1 MSKKVSKMSKSAART
16 IGEYCCEICDY
27 TTSYKSHYDKHM
39 LTKKHLKNVKK
50 VSKMSKSAAAKVK
63 KSAAPLLEKR
73 YQCMDCLKEYKTR
86 YGLHYHYNH
95 SECEKKKKKKEK
107 DAPVMVVKK
116 KEDSVI
122 MNSFI
127 ELVKQQNETNKMLI
141 DKISKIG
148 GGTTNTFNNCNNKN
162 LTVNVYLNEHCKDAL
177 NLSDF
182 AKNLSCSL
190 EDLMYTKEHGYLKG
204 LENIFTK
211 QIEDLNPKERPIHCS
226 DKKRLQF
233 YIKDNN
239 TWKKDESG
247 EHVDKVL
254 TTVQTIQIKELYQW
268 EQLHPNYM
276 EDPVLL
282 KEWQQI
288 IHAVGGNIN
297 PKEQKK
303 VVDKFKK
310 TLAQKTSLKQAM
322 KLENKDDD

>member
-1 MSKKVSKMSKSAART
+1 MSKNMSKMSKSVILMPANFYCLCCDYPTYSKAHYEKHLRTKKHLKKMKKVSKMSKSVV
-16 IGEYCCEICDY
+16 E
-27 TTSYKSHYDKHM
+27 KP
-39 LTKKHLKNVKK
+39 
-50 VSKMSKSAAAKVK
+50 K
-63 KSAAPLLEKR
+63 KSVVTHLDKR
-73 YQCMDCLKEYKTR
+73 YQCIGCLKKYKTR

-95 SECEKKKKKKEK
+95 SGCEKKKKKTEK
-107 DAPVMVVKK
+107 DTPVMVVEK

-122 MNSFI
+122 MNSFL
-127 ELVKQQNETNKMLI
+127 ELVKQQNETNKLLT
-141 DKISKIG
+141 DTISKIG
-148 GGTTNTFNNCNNKN
+148 TGTTNTFNNCNNKN

-239 TWKKDESG
+239 TWKKDEGG

-297 PKEQKK
+297 PKDQKK

-310 TLAQKTSLKQAM
+310 TLAQTTSLKQAM
-322 KLENKDDD
+322 KEENEDD

>member
-16 IGEYCCEICDY
+16 MGDYICKVCDY
-27 TTSYKSHYDKHM
+27 RTSYKSHYDKHM

-63 KSAAPLLEKR
+63 KSAATMLEKR

-95 SECEKKKKKKEK
+95 SGCEKKE
-107 DAPVMVVKK
+107 KK
-116 KEDSVI
+116 KEDSQVMVVEKEEDSAI
-122 MNSFI
+122 MHSFI

-148 GGTTNTFNNCNNKN
+148 TGNTTTNTFNNCNNKH

-177 NLSDF
+177 NLTDF

-211 QIEDLNPKERPIHCS
+211 QIDNLKPKERPIHCS

-254 TTVQTIQIKELYQW
+254 TTVSQIQIKELYQW

-297 PKEQKK
+297 PKDQKK
-303 VVDKFKK
+303 IVDKFKK

-322 KLENKDDD
+322 KLENKDD

>member
-1 MSKKVSKMSKSAART
+1 MSKKVSKMSKSAILMPANFF
-16 IGEYCCEICDY
+16 CPCCDY
-27 TTSYKSHYDKHM
+27 PTYSKAHYEKH
-39 LTKKHLKNVKK
+39 LRTKKHLKNVKK
-50 VSKMSKSAAAKVK
+50 VSKMSKSVVK
-63 KSAAPLLEKR
+63 KPIKSVVSSLEKR
-73 YQCMDCLKEYKTR
+73 YQCSDCLKEYKTR

-95 SECEKKKKKKEK
+95 SGCEKKKKKKEK
-107 DAPVMVVKK
+107 DTPVMVVEK

-122 MNSFI
+122 INSFL
-127 ELVKQQNETNKMLI
+127 ELVKQQNETNKLLT
-141 DKISKIG
+141 DTISKIG
-148 GGTTNTFNNCNNKN
+148 TGTTNTFNNCNNKN

-177 NLSDF
+177 NLTDF

-268 EQLHPNYM
+268 ELLHPNYM

-297 PKEQKK
+297 PKDQKK

-310 TLAQKTSLKQAM
+310 TLAQKTSLKHAM

>member
-1 MSKKVSKMSKSAART
+1 
-16 IGEYCCEICDY
+16 
-27 TTSYKSHYDKHM
+27 
-39 LTKKHLKNVKK
+39 
-50 VSKMSKSAAAKVK
+50 MSKSAAAKVK
-63 KSAAPLLEKR
+63 KSAATMLEKR

-95 SECEKKKKKKEK
+95 SDCEKKKKKKEIEE
-107 DAPVMVVKK
+107 PVMVVEK

-122 MNSFI
+122 MSSFI

-148 GGTTNTFNNCNNKN
+148 GGTTTNTFNNCNNKN

-211 QIEDLNPKERPIHCS
+211 QIDNLKPKERPIHCS

-239 TWKKDESG
+239 TCKKDESG

-254 TTVQTIQIKELYQW
+254 TTVSQIQIKELYQW

-297 PKEQKK
+297 PKDQKK
-303 VVDKFKK
+303 IVDKFKK

-322 KLENKDDD
+322 KLENKDD